1 MQMKT
6 SLNNIFEKIDFIVNS
21 IEKIESKLKVKEII
35 KPPPKK
41 LSINQTIIFLSERGV
56 SISKSYIYKLTSSKS
71 ISFQRFGNRLVF
83 SEDELDM
90 WIANQLK
97 GKNESNVES
106 VTRISNSAKNKINKN
121 YGTNKSK

>member
-1 MQMKT
+1 MKT

-41 LSINQTIIFLSERGV
+41 FSINQTIIFLSERGV
-56 SISKSYIYKLTSSKS
+56 NISKSSIYKLTSSKS

-83 SEDELDM
+83 SEDELEM
-90 WIANQLK
+90 WVADQLK
-97 GKNESNVES
+97 EKNESNVES
-106 VTRISNSAKNKINKN
+106 VMRISNSARNKINKN

>member
-56 SISKSYIYKLTSSKS
+56 NISKSYIYKLTSSKS

-83 SEDELDM
+83 SEDELEM
-90 WIANQLK
+90 WITDQLK
-97 GKNESNVES
+97 EKNESNVES
-106 VTRISNSAKNKINKN
+106 VMRISNSARNKINKN

>member
-1 MQMKT
+1 MKT

-90 WIANQLK
+90 WVANQLK

>member
-1 MQMKT
+1 MKT

-41 LSINQTIIFLSERGV
+41 LSINQAIIFLSERGV
-56 SISKSYIYKLTSSKS
+56 NISKSYIYKLTSSKS

-83 SEDELDM
+83 SEDELEM
-90 WIANQLK
+90 WVADQLK
-97 GKNESNVES
+97 EKNESNVES
-106 VTRISNSAKNKINKN
+106 VMRISNSARNKINKN
-121 YGTNKSK
+121 YGTNKFK